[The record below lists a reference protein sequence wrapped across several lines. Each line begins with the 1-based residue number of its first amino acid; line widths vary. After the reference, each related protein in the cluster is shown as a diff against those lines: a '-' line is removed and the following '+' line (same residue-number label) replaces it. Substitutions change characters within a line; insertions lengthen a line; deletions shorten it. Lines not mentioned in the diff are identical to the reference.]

1 MILLDELAEVWRCT
15 TAWVEEYY
23 APVTVKGGTE
33 WKTTVHGDIYFLGP
47 PSNVSDAATDL
58 CPRLKAIKRGDVVS
72 RVYWVQDNL
81 RSSTEEIA
89 PGNEK
94 AGPAFHPTRRRVFCC
109 VDCGGRFMSEQKTSG
124 DTVVSRDRLAE
135 LLNEDLAREYQAIIA
150 YVVYS
155 QVLKG
160 AEFMSIAT
168 QLETHAQEELKHALI
183 ISRQIDYLGKMPVVT
198 PKLVRT
204 SEDAR
209 EMLRFDLDNEN
220 ETIRNYRQR
229 VRQCE
234 ALNEF
239 AMAEQIRQILI
250 DEQDH
255 QIDLATAL
263 GEDPPDLTSRKGSK
277 SS

>member
-1 MILLDELAEVWRCT
+1 
-15 TAWVEEYY
+15 
-23 APVTVKGGTE
+23 
-33 WKTTVHGDIYFLGP
+33 
-47 PSNVSDAATDL
+47 
-58 CPRLKAIKRGDVVS
+58 
-72 RVYWVQDNL
+72 
-81 RSSTEEIA
+81 
-89 PGNEK
+89 
-94 AGPAFHPTRRRVFCC
+94 
-109 VDCGGRFMSEQKTSG
+109 MSEQKPSD
-124 DTVVSRDRLAE
+124 DTQNVSRDRLAE

-198 PKLVRT
+198 PKSVRT
-204 SEDAR
+204 SENAR

-263 GEDPPDLTSRKGSK
+263 GEDPPDLTVVK
-277 SS
+277 SA